1 MPDILF
7 QKFISKLLQGGKNMK
22 AFCSALHNST
32 VFCVGS
38 IVFVGR
44 FQNRICFVSNHHT
57 SRIGKK
63 IKFYNDSNE
72 ETEAATADS

>member
-22 AFCSALHNST
+22 AFCSALQNST

-38 IVFVGR
+38 IVFVDR
-44 FQNRICFVSNHHT
+44 FQNRICFVSNHHI

-63 IKFYNDSNE
+63 IKFYNDRYE
-72 ETEAATADS
+72 ETGAATADS